1 MEKMRQWSSFLFPL
15 KTEITQLEVKAGV
28 KMKKTAKVQIKEF
41 LV

>member
-28 KMKKTAKVQIKEF
+28 KMKKKVQIKEF